1 MNVRFFNLT
10 HFQLNY
16 VKYVGHQN
24 LNESN
29 VCNCRAA
36 LLQCNIF
43 NSQHCIHW
51 PFFYDVCKNLKSIA
65 NILVRFFT
73 STETIKSFS
82 QIKLSTNFSDHLV
95 LFYSILHNPAG
106 PINPFQSHC
115 CIWYGKQSMKPV
127 WLVFIWNRTLG
138 WNGLTYKC

>member
-1 MNVRFFNLT
+1 MNVRFFTLT

-36 LLQCNIF
+36 LWQCNIF

-51 PFFYDVCKNLKSIA
+51 PFFYDVCKNLKCTA

-73 STETIKSFS
+73 STENHKIF
-82 QIKLSTNFSDHLV
+82 FSDQTFNQFFRSFGLV
-95 LFYSILHNPAG
+95 LFNTSQPHWSHW
-106 PINPFQSHC
+106 PISVPLLYL
-115 CIWYGKQSMKPV
+115 IWKTVNETSLTGFHMK
-127 WLVFIWNRTLG
+127 
-138 WNGLTYKC
+138 